1 MAAQVALAFIKLVY
15 LIRLKKGIVVW
26 GGGGV
31 VGGMGSSDKLKFRKI
46 RYVTICKSKFKAFLR
61 SKLIV

>member
-26 GGGGV
+26 GGGSCWEYV
-31 VGGMGSSDKLKFRKI
+31 KLRQTQI
-46 RYVTICKSKFKAFLR
+46 
-61 SKLIV
+61 